1 MLSRTSVGVFVGIAA
16 LIIGA
21 SGASAQT
28 TEPVMG
34 TWKLDVAKSTYKP
47 GPAPKK
53 LDPDKSSRQGTGL
66 KVAVDAVNGDGTPLK
81 WGFTT
86 MRDGKEE
93 APVAGNPL
101 FHVVTSTRTSA
112 TAGTNVYKKG
122 GKVVMTTNL
131 AISPDG
137 KTMTLT
143 STGTDAKGQA
153 VNNAAVYTK

>member
-1 MLSRTSVGVFVGIAA
+1 MQILSKRSVAMFVGIAA
-16 LIIGA
+16 LIAA
-21 SGASAQT
+21 SAASAQT
-28 TEPVMG
+28 TEPVIG

-47 GPAPKK
+47 GPAPK
-53 LDPDKSSRQGTGL
+53 SSTLTIEPAGTGL
-66 KVAVDAVNGDGTPLK
+66 KVAIDAVNADGSPLK

-93 APVAGNPL
+93 APVTGHPM
-101 FHVVTSTRTSA
+101 FDVVTSTRTNA
-112 TAGTNVYKKG
+112 TAGTNVYRKG

-143 STGTDAKGQA
+143 STGTDPKGQA
-153 VNNAAVYTK
+153 IHNVAIYTK